1 MKTLSYSIYFIF
13 LFPILGQD
21 YLWPTN
27 ASNTLTAFF
36 GEERPQRYH
45 AGIDIRTYGKNG
57 FEIYAIEDGYIERIK
72 TNYKGYGKTIYL
84 RLDDGNLAVYAHL
97 EKFYPE
103 LDQIIKILNKQ
114 YDSSVIN
121 HRFNKQEL
129 RVKKGDI
136 IGYTG
141 DTGTLSGPHLHFE
154 IRDKN
159 NKSLNPLEKFY
170 AINDSKKPIPRK
182 IAFIPNN
189 HETKING
196 FNNIDIIDII
206 KGENNQYF
214 LKDTISIVG
223 EFGISLNIHDKIDNQ
238 PFSYGVYNIELYLN
252 GDIKYKVQ
260 YDTHDFSQGKEILN
274 ERNYFLKRQENQTYY
289 NLFSTDSDLTFI
301 DKKSHSSYEI
311 QNGVHNMVI
320 KASDING
327 NEITIFGQIIGQNI
341 SKLNFNVIQNEET
354 IDFIIEES
362 DIHENYFIEI
372 GNKYNSDV
380 IETFK
385 FSKKKISIDKHILN
399 DPFNCITIYG
409 KAKNGLS
416 SYKNFYKNNSQSN
429 DIIEGKFNFLIFN
442 DGVIVQFIENEFS
455 NQKATISLITKNQV
469 DYETNRI
476 SKNMLSTNKIY
487 FSDFENL
494 NQIKINYESEINY
507 EIIKEI
513 NSAIYYPKDLFYLSN
528 NEINVNF
535 SNSFKDSTLVIIEKE
550 NNYNNESLDFK
561 SNSYKILPSTI
572 PFKNYARINFNHLED
587 DGIGV
592 YFYDKKNQKWKFLE
606 TEYLD
611 GDYSAEIN
619 SNEIFAIIQELEPP
633 IIKNLKPDIDANYRA
648 QDINKIEFYVEDNLS
663 GISNIENISLK
674 FDGEPLLFDFNLYQ
688 KKISYE
694 FEDWLTLGAHNIEIK
709 VIDNVG
715 NATIKKGTFNI
726 K

>member
-1 MKTLSYSIYFIF
+1 
-13 LFPILGQD
+13 
-21 YLWPTN
+21 
-27 ASNTLTAFF
+27 
-36 GEERPQRYH
+36 
-45 AGIDIRTYGKNG
+45 
-57 FEIYAIEDGYIERIK
+57 
-72 TNYKGYGKTIYL
+72 
-84 RLDDGNLAVYAHL
+84 
-97 EKFYPE
+97 
-103 LDQIIKILNKQ
+103 
-114 YDSSVIN
+114 
-121 HRFNKQEL
+121 
-129 RVKKGDI
+129 
-136 IGYTG
+136 
-141 DTGTLSGPHLHFE
+141 
-154 IRDKN
+154 
-159 NKSLNPLEKFY
+159 
-170 AINDSKKPIPRK
+170 
-182 IAFIPNN
+182 
-189 HETKING
+189 
-196 FNNIDIIDII
+196 
-206 KGENNQYF
+206 
-214 LKDTISIVG
+214 
-223 EFGISLNIHDKIDNQ
+223 
-238 PFSYGVYNIELYLN
+238 
-252 GDIKYKVQ
+252 
-260 YDTHDFSQGKEILN
+260 
-274 ERNYFLKRQENQTYY
+274 
-289 NLFSTDSDLTFI
+289 
-301 DKKSHSSYEI
+301 
-311 QNGVHNMVI
+311 
-320 KASDING
+320 
-327 NEITIFGQIIGQNI
+327 
-341 SKLNFNVIQNEET
+341 
-354 IDFIIEES
+354 
-362 DIHENYFIEI
+362 
-372 GNKYNSDV
+372 
-380 IETFK
+380 
-385 FSKKKISIDKHILN
+385 
-399 DPFNCITIYG
+399 
-409 KAKNGLS
+409 
-416 SYKNFYKNNSQSN
+416 
-429 DIIEGKFNFLIFN
+429 
-442 DGVIVQFIENEFS
+442 
-455 NQKATISLITKNQV
+455 LITKNQV

-476 SKNMLSTNKIY
+476 SKNILSTNKIY

-726 K
+726 KWKKQ